1 MKFLI
6 PASGPESR
14 TRLESLLLERGLVEG
29 DPFLI
34 VDDSHTAMVA
44 ADFLVLAS
52 GTASLEAL
60 LLRRPMMVGYK
71 LAALTHF
78 IASRLVKIPHVALP
92 NLLAGEELVPEYIQ
106 GELSEEAICAEIQS
120 YFCAP
125 QSRNSLL
132 KLFEK
137 IHESLRLNASERAAE
152 SICELVAQPS

>member
-1 MKFLI
+1 
-6 PASGPESR
+6 
-14 TRLESLLLERGLVEG
+14 
-29 DPFLI
+29 
-34 VDDSHTAMVA
+34 
-44 ADFLVLAS
+44 
-52 GTASLEAL
+52 
-60 LLRRPMMVGYK
+60 
-71 LAALTHF
+71 
-78 IASRLVKIPHVALP
+78 
-92 NLLAGEELVPEYIQ
+92 LLAGEELVPEYIQ